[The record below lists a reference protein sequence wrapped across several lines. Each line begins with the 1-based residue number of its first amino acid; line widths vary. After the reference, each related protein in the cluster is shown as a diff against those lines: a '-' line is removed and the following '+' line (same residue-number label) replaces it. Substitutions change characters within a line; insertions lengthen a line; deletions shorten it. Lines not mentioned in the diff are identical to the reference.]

1 MVCFFNW
8 FFAAAFCLPPLS
20 LLLPNPNPV
29 LQKIVLTLVLLP
41 LLLALI
47 VQLVHCFCFE
57 YPHLLLLILLHHS
70 RTRERVV
77 LFIGTQ
83 FSNLYSAVDTPARG
97 RVGKCRRIHR
107 PASLSNS
114 PTSCASLSSLP
125 TSCSHPHPVLIQPS
139 AHQGHGH
146 EMR

>member
-57 YPHLLLLILLHHS
+57 YPHLLLLLLLHHS
-70 RTRERVV
+70 RTRERECCLLV
-77 LFIGTQ
+77 LNSVT
-83 FSNLYSAVDTPARG
+83 STPQWIRQPEAAWG
-97 RVGKCRRIHR
+97 NVGGYTALR
-107 PASLSNS
+107 PS
-114 PTSCASLSSLP
+114 PTAQ
-125 TSCSHPHPVLIQPS
+125 HPAPPSPPSQHPVLILILFSSNPLPTK
-139 AHQGHGH
+139 ATAT
-146 EMR
+146 R